1 MLRRELHLGCGGDY
15 AEDCRRTCT
24 RGTRDSLFIP
34 KREPAVQPPN
44 DRQDREI
51 NIKIANNLYNGLH
64 LTCGRKAGANEL
76 AILHTRLR
84 LRPDRPTA

>member
-1 MLRRELHLGCGGDY
+1 MPGGEHSNLRPKALHMLRRELHLGCGGDY
-15 AEDCRRTCT
+15 AEDGRRTCT

-51 NIKIANNLYNGLH
+51 NIKIAIQWIALDL
-64 LTCGRKAGANEL
+64 
-76 AILHTRLR
+76 
-84 LRPDRPTA
+84 